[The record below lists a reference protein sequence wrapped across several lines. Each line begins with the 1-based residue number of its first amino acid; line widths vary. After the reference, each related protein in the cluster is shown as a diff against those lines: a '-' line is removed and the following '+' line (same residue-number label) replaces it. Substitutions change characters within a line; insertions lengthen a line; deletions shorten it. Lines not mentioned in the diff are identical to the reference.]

1 MQRRRHAPYTSREP
15 PPPPSLPSLLSFLFF
30 FSRVRARAH
39 YGWAHQAAMRVEE
52 DQTDREFF
60 ILITPRRAI
69 IR

>member
-1 MQRRRHAPYTSREP
+1 MQRRRHAPYTSRDMP
-15 PPPPSLPSLLSFLFF
+15 PPLPSLLLPYY
-30 FSRVRARAH
+30 FSCVRAH

-69 IR
+69 TR